1 MNDPVFLDS
10 AAFLRVWQRVTGE
23 AGITARPRS
32 RSRTHSQR
40 SCASVYAQRAA
51 GAAFYAALAQ
61 RVCAVRPAA
70 RTDRSAGARA
80 AQGAANRVFSAHG
93 TLCALPAA
101 CPRLST
107 AAADLRCAYLQE
119 LALSAQLDAA
129 ADAVPMPLRET
140 LRTHGAAG
148 CAPRAARAHAAHPVD
163 FLNKYTQNANLSN
176 WYLTL
181 REILIIMCKLTI

>member
-23 AGITARPRS
+23 AGITAAPAQPELDAITAQLRES
-32 RSRTHSQR
+32 I
-40 SCASVYAQRAA
+40 CAKAA

-61 RVCAVRPAA
+61 RVCAVRQPL
-70 RTDRSAGARA
+70 GQIA
-80 AQGAANRVFSAHG
+80 AQERAQLRALQTEYFLRTG
-93 TLCALPAA
+93 TLCVPPAA

-140 LRTHGAAG
+140 LHAMAQQDARHAQRVRT
-148 CAPRAARAHAAHPVD
+148 
-163 FLNKYTQNANLSN
+163 LLS
-176 WYLTL
+176 
-181 REILIIMCKLTI
+181 RLIF

>member
-23 AGITARPRS
+23 AGITAAPAQPEPDAITAQLRECI
-32 RSRTHSQR
+32 
-40 SCASVYAQRAA
+40 CAKAA

-61 RVCAVRPAA
+61 RVCAVRQPL
-70 RTDRSAGARA
+70 GQIA
-80 AQGAANRVFSAHG
+80 AQERAQLRALQTEHFLRTG
-93 TLCALPAA
+93 TLCAPPAA

-129 ADAVPMPLRET
+129 ADAAPMPLRET
-140 LRTHGAAG
+140 LRTMAQQDARHAQ
-148 CAPRAARAHAAHPVD
+148 CVRA
-163 FLNKYTQNANLSN
+163 L
-176 WYLTL
+176 LT
-181 REILIIMCKLTI
+181 RLIF

>member
-23 AGITARPRS
+23 PDSTAVPAQPEPDTITAQLRECI
-32 RSRTHSQR
+32 
-40 SCASVYAQRAA
+40 CAKAA

-61 RVCAVRPAA
+61 RVCAVRQPL
-70 RTDRSAGARA
+70 GQIA
-80 AQGAANRVFSAHG
+80 AQERAQLRALQTEYFLRTG
-93 TLCALPAA
+93 TLCVPPAA

-140 LRTHGAAG
+140 LRTMAQQDS
-148 CAPRAARAHAAHPVD
+148 RHAQRVRT
-163 FLNKYTQNANLSN
+163 L
-176 WYLTL
+176 LT
-181 REILIIMCKLTI
+181 RLIF

>member
-23 AGITARPRS
+23 AGITAAPVQPEPDAI
-32 RSRTHSQR
+32 T
-40 SCASVYAQRAA
+40 AQLRECIRAKAA

-61 RVCAVRPAA
+61 RVCAVRQPL
-70 RTDRSAGARA
+70 GQIA
-80 AQGAANRVFSAHG
+80 AQERAQLRALQTEYFLRTG

-140 LRTHGAAG
+140 LHGMAQQDARHAQRVRT
-148 CAPRAARAHAAHPVD
+148 
-163 FLNKYTQNANLSN
+163 LLSG
-176 WYLTL
+176 
-181 REILIIMCKLTI
+181 LIF

>member
-23 AGITARPRS
+23 AGITAAPVQPEPDAITEKLRECI
-32 RSRTHSQR
+32 
-40 SCASVYAQRAA
+40 CAKAA
-51 GAAFYAALAQ
+51 GTAFYTALAQ
-61 RVCAVRPAA
+61 RVCAVRQPL
-70 RTDRSAGARA
+70 GQIA
-80 AQGAANRVFSAHG
+80 AQERAQLRALQTEYFLRTG

-140 LRTHGAAG
+140 LRTIAQQD
-148 CAPRAARAHAAHPVD
+148 ARHAQRVRT
-163 FLNKYTQNANLSN
+163 LLS
-176 WYLTL
+176 
-181 REILIIMCKLTI
+181 RLIF

>member
-23 AGITARPRS
+23 AGITAAPVQPEPDAIAAQLRECI
-32 RSRTHSQR
+32 
-40 SCASVYAQRAA
+40 CAKAA

-61 RVCAVRPAA
+61 RVCAVRQPL
-70 RTDRSAGARA
+70 GQIA
-80 AQGAANRVFSAHG
+80 AQERTQLRALQTEYFLRTG
-93 TLCALPAA
+93 TLCVPPAA

-129 ADAVPMPLRET
+129 ANAAPMPLREALHAMAQQDAHHAQRVRT
-140 LRTHGAAG
+140 L
-148 CAPRAARAHAAHPVD
+148 
-163 FLNKYTQNANLSN
+163 
-176 WYLTL
+176 LTG
-181 REILIIMCKLTI
+181 LIF

>member
-23 AGITARPRS
+23 AGITTAPAQPEPDAITAQLRECI
-32 RSRTHSQR
+32 
-40 SCASVYAQRAA
+40 CAKAA

-61 RVCAVRPAA
+61 RVCAVRQPL
-70 RTDRSAGARA
+70 GQIA
-80 AQGAANRVFSAHG
+80 AQERAQLRALQTEYFLRTG
-93 TLCALPAA
+93 TLCVPPAA

-140 LRTHGAAG
+140 LRTMAQQD
-148 CAPRAARAHAAHPVD
+148 ARHAQRVRT
-163 FLNKYTQNANLSN
+163 L
-176 WYLTL
+176 LT
-181 REILIIMCKLTI
+181 RLIF